1 MEQSVSWSKNVDE
14 KVPMEFTY
22 GSVGVG
28 NFWEKNTSSLKL
40 AEKDSSVQ
48 EKKKDT
54 SVTRFFPIPGCQFS
68 SVEKDSSVFK
78 QDSSVLLLW
87 LTQLCQRR
95 RKSYSFCYKFR

>member
-40 AEKDSSVQ
+40 AEKDSSV
-48 EKKKDT
+48 
-54 SVTRFFPIPGCQFS
+54 
-68 SVEKDSSVFK
+68 
-78 QDSSVLLLW
+78 
-87 LTQLCQRR
+87 
-95 RKSYSFCYKFR
+95 